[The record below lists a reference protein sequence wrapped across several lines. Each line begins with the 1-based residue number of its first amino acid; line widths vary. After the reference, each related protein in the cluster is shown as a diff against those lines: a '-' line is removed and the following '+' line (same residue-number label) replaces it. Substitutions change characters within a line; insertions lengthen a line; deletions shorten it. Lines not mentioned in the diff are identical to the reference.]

1 MPADNISSPS
11 IKAANSAP
19 THGVLAGELHPS
31 TPVITVT
38 LHNQIVTSAQKVLD
52 VFYEDAK
59 KVPVK
64 ILVALVI
71 GVVVGFLVAS
81 L

>member
-31 TPVITVT
+31 TPVITVA
-38 LHNQIVTSAQKVLD
+38 LHNQIVTSAQNVLN

-59 KVPVK
+59 KVPAKVFVAFL
-64 ILVALVI
+64 IGVAAGLLVAL
-71 GVVVGFLVAS
+71 L
-81 L
+81 